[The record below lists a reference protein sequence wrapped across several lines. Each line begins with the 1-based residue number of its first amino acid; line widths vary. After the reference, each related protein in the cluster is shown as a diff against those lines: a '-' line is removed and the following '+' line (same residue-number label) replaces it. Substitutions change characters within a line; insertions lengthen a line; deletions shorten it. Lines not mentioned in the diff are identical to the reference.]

1 MSSDSGEDEV
11 VLENR
16 AAVRRGRL
24 GIEALLHRPGQ
35 AILVAVVASPE
46 GRWAAEL
53 NAPNPEARAA
63 RELLLQ
69 VFNTRETSLRP
80 AQDSPRVIGIAAL
93 VSWEYVTENASSR
106 DSHLLMMASASFQRR
121 QRREL
126 PHFLEHRILAAAILE
141 EPVPMPGFTSWA
153 PTMGSWPAVL
163 HPSLSV
169 AVATRPALLTAGPS
183 VGGRMPAS
191 QALSIW
197 ASCFE
202 ALSTSL
208 TPWPAWT
215 ALATALVEGRWAGDV
230 TTLGIGRCLPPV
242 RPPRG
247 QLQAFQRLRL
257 QNVPDAPSLSQA
269 SLPFSFM
276 NIRGGFVRYYS
287 AAHAIN
293 ALRVGQTI
301 SNQDNIKRSSQASL
315 RFWFPEEW
323 QCLLDARKQA
333 GHRVP
338 TGQSL
343 RQLRVKLDIAAM
355 LLWRRWYLQHRPTYR
370 YIGVDASPQKP
381 GVEVLAVAERVI
393 LRRALKEM
401 QPGQLWPAGLIQRRL
416 PVSCLGHGR
425 AGLADKVQATVHA
438 TWLEYGPSLHT
449 LAQANL
455 DVRQVLTDMGTE
467 LGIADAAAV
476 DSLCVPTKRKPIWSS
491 SSRPGL
497 DGGALLFPLALGVP
511 GMQHIL
517 DSILKDSLRALSWW
531 PIWQAQA
538 KAVSQ
543 WLGYENHRDFLQSL
557 LASLGEGASEAEESL
572 RHGCDTFAT
581 WRWHTLAAVTA
592 DLCRLEGPV
601 RAAMGTLRK
610 SAELGSRDSTHAQEV
625 WQAVNDE
632 EFWAKAHGLQMLVN
646 PFKELAGWI
655 RGCSCHEA
663 ELRLGHEVQ
672 CPWKGC
678 RARELVPR
686 LRAFEQT
693 LTAIRNQATEC
704 PCPGLGVSE
713 VIAVVTRQ
721 LAFLRVKMQWAHE
734 PPFLI
739 WQVDKPEAAR
749 IFLDMHDQQVRS
761 GGQPHRVTQ
770 HFAGPTSPLRS
781 HMEAYAD
788 GQGMSFLLRSE
799 VLSYQCCMLDD
810 TWVEAVHR
818 DISGTG
824 RKKPMAKMPFR
835 FASLRLVQNI

>member
-1 MSSDSGEDEV
+1 M
-11 VLENR
+11 
-16 AAVRRGRL
+16 
-24 GIEALLHRPGQ
+24 
-35 AILVAVVASPE
+35 
-46 GRWAAEL
+46 
-53 NAPNPEARAA
+53 
-63 RELLLQ
+63 
-69 VFNTRETSLRP
+69 
-80 AQDSPRVIGIAAL
+80 
-93 VSWEYVTENASSR
+93 
-106 DSHLLMMASASFQRR
+106 
-121 QRREL
+121 
-126 PHFLEHRILAAAILE
+126 
-141 EPVPMPGFTSWA
+141 
-153 PTMGSWPAVL
+153 
-163 HPSLSV
+163 
-169 AVATRPALLTAGPS
+169 
-183 VGGRMPAS
+183 
-191 QALSIW
+191 
-197 ASCFE
+197 
-202 ALSTSL
+202 
-208 TPWPAWT
+208 
-215 ALATALVEGRWAGDV
+215 
-230 TTLGIGRCLPPV
+230 
-242 RPPRG
+242 
-247 QLQAFQRLRL
+247 
-257 QNVPDAPSLSQA
+257 
-269 SLPFSFM
+269 
-276 NIRGGFVRYYS
+276 
-287 AAHAIN
+287 
-293 ALRVGQTI
+293 
-301 SNQDNIKRSSQASL
+301 
-315 RFWFPEEW
+315 
-323 QCLLDARKQA
+323 
-333 GHRVP
+333 
-338 TGQSL
+338 
-343 RQLRVKLDIAAM
+343 
-355 LLWRRWYLQHRPTYR
+355 
-370 YIGVDASPQKP
+370 
-381 GVEVLAVAERVI
+381 
-393 LRRALKEM
+393 
-401 QPGQLWPAGLIQRRL
+401 
-416 PVSCLGHGR
+416 
-425 AGLADKVQATVHA
+425 
-438 TWLEYGPSLHT
+438 
-449 LAQANL
+449 
-455 DVRQVLTDMGTE
+455 
-467 LGIADAAAV
+467 
-476 DSLCVPTKRKPIWSS
+476 
-491 SSRPGL
+491 
-497 DGGALLFPLALGVP
+497 GGAFLFPLALGVP

-543 WLGYENHRDFLQSL
+543 WLGYENHRDFLQSR
-557 LASLGEGASEAEESL
+557 LASLSEGASEAKESL

-581 WRWHTLAAVTA
+581 WRWHTLATVTA

-663 ELRLGHEVQ
+663 ELRSGHEVQ

-704 PCPGLGVSE
+704 PYPGLGVSE